1 MGEKTGRKKVVIIL
15 ENLRRGGIEIAA
27 VRFFELLDSEK
38 YETTFLLRN
47 LQHYDN
53 SMVRILEKNGANII
67 VKPKECSGYLKDYLF
82 FKKLFKKEKYDIVHA
97 HQLFYNGIIMRAAYK
112 AGVGKRI
119 AHSHATEENCVMGK
133 VKKTVSDIYR
143 AVMRV
148 VIKRYATDIV
158 GCSEK
163 AGEYMCGKRL
173 FRERGTVLPNYVNTD
188 EYSFNAERRLQKRK
202 ELGITNELLVGHT
215 GSIYWIKNQTFLVSL
230 LARLLELRPDAHL
243 MLVGEE
249 NDGGETR
256 AFAEKLNVADKVM
269 FMGSRD
275 DIPDLLCA
283 MDIFMFPS
291 RFEALPIAPIE
302 AQAAGLPCIVST
314 GVPEEIK
321 VTDSFARLSLDA
333 PAEQWIEK
341 IAEFSAFDRTK
352 SDLTELKARYSAQ
365 SIARKLNALYES

>member
-82 FKKLFKKEKYDIVHA
+82 FKKLIKKEKYDIVHA

-188 EYSFNAERRLQKRK
+188 EYSFNAERRLQKRR

-230 LARLLELRPDAHL
+230 LARLLELRPDARL

-249 NDGGETR
+249 TDGGETR
-256 AFAEKLNVADKVM
+256 ALAEKLNVADKVM

-321 VTDSFARLSLDA
+321 ATDSFARLSLDA

>member
-1 MGEKTGRKKVVIIL
+1 MGEKKGKKKVVIVL
-15 ENLRRGGIEIAA
+15 DNLRRGGIEIAA
-27 VRFFELLDSEK
+27 LRFFELLDSEE
-38 YETTFLLRN
+38 YEATFLLRN
-47 LQHYDN
+47 LLHYDE
-53 SMVRILEKNGANII
+53 SMVKILEKRRAKII
-67 VKPKECSGYLKDYLF
+67 VKPESFNSYLKDYFF

-148 VIKRYATDIV
+148 VIKKYATDIV

-230 LARLLELRPDAHL
+230 LARLLELRPDARL

-256 AFAEKLNVADKVM
+256 ALAERLNVADKVM

>member
-188 EYSFNAERRLQKRK
+188 EYSFNAERRLQKRR

-230 LARLLELRPDAHL
+230 LARLLELRPDARL

-249 NDGGETR
+249 TDGGETR
-256 AFAEKLNVADKVM
+256 ALAEKLNVADKVM

-321 VTDSFARLSLDA
+321 ATDSFARLSLDA

>member
-1 MGEKTGRKKVVIIL
+1 MGEKKGKKKVVIVL
-15 ENLRRGGIEIAA
+15 DNLRRGGIEIAA
-27 VRFFELLDSEK
+27 LRFFELLDSEE
-38 YETTFLLRN
+38 YEATFLLRN
-47 LQHYDN
+47 LLHYDE
-53 SMVRILEKNGANII
+53 SMVKILEKRRAKII
-67 VKPKECSGYLKDYLF
+67 VKPESFNSYLKDYFF

-148 VIKRYATDIV
+148 VIKKYATDIV

-230 LARLLELRPDAHL
+230 LARLLELRPDARL

-256 AFAEKLNVADKVM
+256 ALAERLNVADKVM

-302 AQAAGLPCIVST
+302 AQAVGLPCIVST

>member
-1 MGEKTGRKKVVIIL
+1 MGEKKGKKKVVIVL
-15 ENLRRGGIEIAA
+15 DNLRRGGIEIAA
-27 VRFFELLDSEK
+27 LRFFELLDSEE
-38 YETTFLLRN
+38 YEATFLLRN
-47 LQHYDN
+47 LLHYDE
-53 SMVRILEKNGANII
+53 SMVKILEKRRAKII
-67 VKPKECSGYLKDYLF
+67 VKPESFNSYLKDYFF

-148 VIKRYATDIV
+148 VIKKYATDIV

-230 LARLLELRPDAHL
+230 LARLLELRPDARL
-243 MLVGEE
+243 MLIGEE
-249 NDGGETR
+249 TDKGETR
-256 AFAEKLNVADKVM
+256 ALAERLNVADKVM

-302 AQAAGLPCIVST
+302 AQAVGLPCIVST

>member
-1 MGEKTGRKKVVIIL
+1 MGEKKGKKKVVIVL
-15 ENLRRGGIEIAA
+15 DNLRRGGIEIAA
-27 VRFFELLDSEK
+27 LIFFELLDSEE
-38 YETTFLLRN
+38 YEATFLLRN
-47 LQHYDN
+47 LLHYDE
-53 SMVRILEKNGANII
+53 SMVKILEKRRAKII
-67 VKPKECSGYLKDYLF
+67 VKPESFNSYLKDYFF

-97 HQLFYNGIIMRAAYK
+97 HLLFYNGIIMRAAYK

-119 AHSHATEENCVMGK
+119 AHSHATEGNRVMGK
-133 VKKTVSDIYR
+133 LKKITGDIYHAIMR
-143 AVMRV
+143 AV
-148 VIKRYATDIV
+148 IGKYATDIV
-158 GCSEK
+158 GCSKK

-173 FRERGTVLPNYVNTD
+173 FGERGIVLPNYVNID
-188 EYSFNAERRLQKRK
+188 EYSFSGESRLLKRK
-202 ELGITNELLVGHT
+202 EFGLTDELLIGHT
-215 GSIYWIKNQTFLVSL
+215 GSIYWIKNQTFLVEL
-230 LARLLELRPDAHL
+230 LAGLLKVCPNARL

-249 NDGGETR
+249 ADGGKTKALAKE
-256 AFAEKLNVADKVM
+256 LNVADKVI
-269 FMGSRD
+269 FTGSRD
-275 DIPDLLCA
+275 DIPELLCA

>member
-1 MGEKTGRKKVVIIL
+1 MGEKKGKKKVVIVL
-15 ENLRRGGIEIAA
+15 DNLRRGGIEIAA
-27 VRFFELLDSEK
+27 LRFFELLDSEE
-38 YETTFLLRN
+38 YEATFLLRN
-47 LQHYDN
+47 LLHYDE
-53 SMVRILEKNGANII
+53 SMVKILEKHRAKII
-67 VKPKECSGYLKDYLF
+67 VKPESFNSYLKDYFF

-97 HQLFYNGIIMRAAYK
+97 HLLFYNGIIMRAAYK
-112 AGVGKRI
+112 AGIKKRI
-119 AHSHATEENCVMGK
+119 AHSHATEENRVMGK

-148 VIKRYATDIV
+148 VIKKYATDIV

-173 FRERGTVLPNYVNTD
+173 FREHGTVLPNYVNTD

-230 LARLLELRPDAHL
+230 LARLLELRPDARL

-256 AFAEKLNVADKVM
+256 ALAEKLNVADKVM

-314 GVPEEIK
+314 GVTEEIK
-321 VTDSFARLSLDA
+321 ATDSFVRLSLDV
-333 PAEQWIEK
+333 PSEQWIKK
-341 IAEFSAFDRTK
+341 ILEFSALDRNK

>member
-1 MGEKTGRKKVVIIL
+1 MGEKKGKKKVVIVL
-15 ENLRRGGIEIAA
+15 DNLRRGGIEIAA
-27 VRFFELLDSEK
+27 LRFFELLDSEE
-38 YETTFLLRN
+38 YEATFLLRN
-47 LQHYDN
+47 LLHYDE
-53 SMVRILEKNGANII
+53 SMVKILEKRRAKII
-67 VKPKECSGYLKDYLF
+67 VKPESFNSYLKDYFF

-148 VIKRYATDIV
+148 VIKKYATDIV

-230 LARLLELRPDAHL
+230 LARLLELRPDARL

-256 AFAEKLNVADKVM
+256 ALAEKLNVADKVM

>member
-1 MGEKTGRKKVVIIL
+1 MGEKKGKKKVVIVL

-148 VIKRYATDIV
+148 VIKKYATDIV

-230 LARLLELRPDAHL
+230 LARLLELRPDARL

-249 NDGGETR
+249 TDGGETR
-256 AFAEKLNVADKVM
+256 ALAEKLNVADKVM

-333 PAEQWIEK
+333 PAAQWIEK

-352 SDLTELKARYSAQ
+352 NDLTELKARYSAQ

>member
-1 MGEKTGRKKVVIIL
+1 MGEKKGKKKVVIVL
-15 ENLRRGGIEIAA
+15 DNLRRGGIEIAA
-27 VRFFELLDSEK
+27 LRFFELLDSEE
-38 YETTFLLRN
+38 YEATFLLRN
-47 LQHYDN
+47 LLHYDE
-53 SMVRILEKNGANII
+53 SMVKILEKRRAKII
-67 VKPKECSGYLKDYLF
+67 VKPESFNSYLKDYFF

-148 VIKRYATDIV
+148 VIKKYATDIV

-230 LARLLELRPDAHL
+230 LARLLELRPDARL
-243 MLVGEE
+243 MLIGEE
-249 NDGGETR
+249 TDKGETR
-256 AFAEKLNVADKVM
+256 ALAERLNVADKVM

-314 GVPEEIK
+314 GVTEEIK
-321 VTDSFARLSLDA
+321 ATDSFVRLSLDV
-333 PAEQWIEK
+333 PSEQWIKK
-341 IAEFSAFDRTK
+341 ILEFSALDRNK

-365 SIARKLNALYES
+365 SVAGKLKKLYES